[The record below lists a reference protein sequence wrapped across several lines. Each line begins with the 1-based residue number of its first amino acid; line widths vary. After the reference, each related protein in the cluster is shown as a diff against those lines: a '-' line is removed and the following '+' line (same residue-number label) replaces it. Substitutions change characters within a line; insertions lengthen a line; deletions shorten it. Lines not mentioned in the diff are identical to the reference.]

1 MADLLEFSQPRRT
14 THQFVRE
21 TLRRAI
27 LGGALAGGTRLVQ
40 ADIAAQLDVS
50 TTPVREALRD
60 LVADGLILF
69 DAHRGA
75 IVRELDMAELLEVYE
90 IRKTVE
96 PLAMRKAAER
106 ITEEQLAAAKELQS
120 KMDGETDSGVWADL
134 NRQFHALLE
143 GAAGSPRLTAITK
156 SLQDT
161 AAMYVAHSIKVEP
174 KRIKAGNREHKALL
188 AALRARDG
196 DRAAEVLVEHLDH
209 TLELILASA
218 SADVSSD

>member
-1 MADLLEFSQPRRT
+1 MVELLEFSQPRRT

-27 LGGALAGGTRLVQ
+27 LSGALAGGTRLVQ
-40 ADIAAQLDVS
+40 ADVAAQLDVS

-69 DAHRGA
+69 DPHRGA
-75 IVRELDMAELLEVYE
+75 IVRELDMTELVEVYE
-90 IRKTVE
+90 IRKALE
-96 PLAMRKAAER
+96 PLAMRMAAER
-106 ITEEQLAAAKELQS
+106 ITDQQLAAARELQR
-120 KMDGETDSGVWADL
+120 KMDTETDSGAWADL

-143 GAAGSPRLTAITK
+143 GAAGSPRLAAITK

-161 AAMYVAHSIKVEP
+161 AAIYVAHSIKVEP
-174 KRIKAGNREHKALL
+174 KRIKAGNREHKALIT
-188 AALRARDG
+188 ALRARDG
-196 DRAAEVLVEHLDH
+196 ERAAQVLVEHLDH

-218 SADVSSD
+218 SADVSSA